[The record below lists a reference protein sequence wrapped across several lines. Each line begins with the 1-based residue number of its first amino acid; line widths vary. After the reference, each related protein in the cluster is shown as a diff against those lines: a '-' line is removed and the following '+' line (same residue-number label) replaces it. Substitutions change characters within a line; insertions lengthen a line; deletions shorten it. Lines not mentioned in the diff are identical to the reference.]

1 MDVGMNAAAT
11 VGDKGQVRKTVFLG
25 GTWALSLACLVWV
38 LHDIDFTSLI
48 DNVEHMH
55 WGWVAVAMISDILV
69 YCYQGWRWSLVLRP
83 LSKIPVW
90 QTAKAIYVG
99 LFANEVLPFRTGEVI
114 RCYLLGRWTTLPFS
128 VTLSSALIERIFDG
142 VWLVSCLLVAMRLVH
157 LPKYLLEGGTTLA
170 IFVLAGAALLGAAM
184 YWKEDAH
191 AALSGNRFL
200 RKVAVLI
207 EDLHII
213 GHSRY
218 LYISGMASLPY
229 LLLQVI
235 PIYALGQAYDIDL
248 TLTDAFIVM
257 VLLRF
262 SSVVPQAPGNLG
274 LFQAAAV
281 LALKAIGVEESISKE
296 FAIVLWAVI
305 TLPLLGG
312 GFLALAV
319 TGLRINELRHE
330 AHSNLKPAR

>member
-1 MDVGMNAAAT
+1 MNAAAT
-11 VGDKGQVRKTVFLG
+11 LGEKRSLRKTLFLV
-25 GTWALSLACLVWV
+25 GTWGLSFVCLAWV
-38 LHDIDFTSLI
+38 LHDIDFASLT

-55 WGWVAVAMISDILV
+55 WGWVAIAMIADVLV
-69 YCYQGWRWSLVLRP
+69 YCFQGWRWSLVLKP
-83 LSKIPVW
+83 LGRIPVW
-90 QTAKAIYVG
+90 QAIRAIYVG
-99 LFANEVLPFRTGEVI
+99 LFANEVLPFRTGEII
-114 RCYLLGRWTTLPFS
+114 RCYLLGRWTELPFS

-142 VWLVSCLLVAMRLVH
+142 VWLVSCLLVAVRLVP
-157 LPKYLLEGGTTLA
+157 LPRYLMEGGTTLA
-170 IFVLAGAALLGAAM
+170 IFVLCGAALLGAAM
-184 YWKEDAH
+184 FWKESTH
-191 AALSGNRFL
+191 AALSGSRIG

-218 LYISGMASLPY
+218 LYLSALASLPY

-235 PIYALGQAYDIDL
+235 PIWALAQAYDIDL

-262 SSVVPQAPGNLG
+262 SAVVPQAPGNLG

-281 LALKAIGVEESISKE
+281 IALKAIGVEESISKE
-296 FAIVLWAVI
+296 FAVVLWAVI
-305 TLPLLGG
+305 TLPLLGV

-319 TGLRINELRHE
+319 TGLRINELHHE
-330 AHSNLKPAR
+330 AHSSLKPVQ